1 MRNSLGPNY
10 ETLKT
15 TLVMSAITARTL
27 TVICSV
33 QIVTNCWCFTIMGIR
48 FAFIQVLTRFSIT
61 FWRLLTDA
69 EESLK
74 DQFSVRAKP
83 CKLSCNPSCNAM
95 PAAMQCQLQHNAVP
109 DTRRLVFESHFLNS
123 LLHTNIFHF
132 RKSHFWSNVCM
143 ILARHIFSIYL
154 FRIQRNS
161 DRHIFHGRCKH
172 LPYQGF
178 LGLSLEGRESRLV
191 TPERHLDILNARY

>member
-74 DQFSVRAKP
+74 DQSFVHAKP
-83 CKLSCNPSCNAM
+83 YQLSCSPSCNAMPAAMQYQLPCNPSCNAM

-109 DTRRLVFESHFLNS
+109 DTRRYFKVIS
-123 LLHTNIFHF
+123 
-132 RKSHFWSNVCM
+132 
-143 ILARHIFSIYL
+143 
-154 FRIQRNS
+154 
-161 DRHIFHGRCKH
+161 
-172 LPYQGF
+172 
-178 LGLSLEGRESRLV
+178 
-191 TPERHLDILNARY
+191 